1 MRKLLVRNQPDA
13 IGVERVEELIHV
25 VLALGCAGLGEGE
38 ERHRLA
44 ELAPRHEAALVHVEV
59 LEEVDHAPNV
69 PMKHL
74 VKRCNAR
81 GRAGRRRR
89 PATAA
94 AATAAAAAAA
104 AGDTR
109 RTLGRVGH
117 RGVDKGGAAARLA
130 ARLVHHLVHLHLQ
143 HADAR
148 LEGVL
153 RLVRRVERLVLRCQ
167 QRRALR
173 GAGQLAPRRR
183 ELRKLHA
190 RRLLRGTSLAA
201 TTTAAAAG
209 RQRLEAR

>member
-25 VLALGCAGLGEGE
+25 ALALGCAGLGEGE

-94 AATAAAAAAA
+94 AATAAAA
-104 AGDTR
+104 T
-109 RTLGRVGH
+109 TCYP
-117 RGVDKGGAAARLA
+117 
-130 ARLVHHLVHLHLQ
+130 
-143 HADAR
+143 
-148 LEGVL
+148 EG
-153 RLVRRVERLVLRCQ
+153 
-167 QRRALR
+167 
-173 GAGQLAPRRR
+173 
-183 ELRKLHA
+183 
-190 RRLLRGTSLAA
+190 
-201 TTTAAAAG
+201 TAAAATTVYAIHSRICYESAAAESCG
-209 RQRLEAR
+209 DLGQRSDGTATANYRGASKSTARQPGSKSHTIFDELD